1 MGKQVIVYVLGMS
14 LLLGFA
20 VTNLNKT
27 GLSSNDLLSIY
38 YAKSTARNIALS
50 GANIITQL
58 CLADTTYRTNLMN
71 QNFSGGTFDATI
83 TPMGDSLKIRSV
95 SHVPIRYYD
104 NANSTWRTEASDT
117 VEAILSRLYFS
128 EFGYFSESETFG
140 YLSPTSNTIANITT
154 PVYKITGDSIF
165 GPAHTNGRWNFSGSP
180 YFRDFVTGGSTPNY
194 SGSTRPIFAKGS
206 KWGVTYTRPTV
217 RLDDME
223 NAAASGGKLWT
234 SSATGGQDLGLQFS
248 SNGQVRVKIP
258 WNTGSIKDTTY
269 ASLSSLAPNGVIG
282 VKGID
287 VRVSGT
293 YSGRATVFA
302 RSTPTAALKGNV
314 WLQGNLVAANS
325 PRTNPASTDMMG
337 IVAERMCYIATTGF
351 SRNAS
356 SEVYVDAAIYCQ
368 NGVLGVENYN
378 TIAPS
383 GRFNLYGGVA
393 IKSATV
399 FGTFSGNTLLSGMI
413 RSIRFDKRFSA
424 MSPPAF
430 PFANKMRLKSWWQN

>member
-1 MGKQVIVYVLGMS
+1 MGKQVIIYVLGMS

-27 GLSSNDLLSIY
+27 TLGSSDLLSTY
-38 YAKSTARNIALS
+38 YAKSTSRNIALS
-50 GANIITQL
+50 GANIVTQL
-58 CLADTTYRTNLMN
+58 CLADTTYRTNLRN
-71 QNFSGGTFDATI
+71 QHLSGGTFDATI
-83 TPMGDSLKIRSV
+83 TPMGDSLKIQSV
-95 SHVPIRYYD
+95 SHVSIRYYD

-128 EFGYFSESETFG
+128 EFGYFSESESFG
-140 YLSPTSNTIANITT
+140 YLSPTSNSIANINT
-154 PVYKITGDSIF
+154 PVYKITGDSVF

-180 YFRDFVTGGSTPNY
+180 YFNDLVTGGSTPNY
-194 SGSTRPIFAKGS
+194 SGSGRPIFSKGS
-206 KWGVTYTRPTV
+206 RWGITYTRPSV

-248 SNGQVRVKIP
+248 SNGQVRVRIP

-269 ASLSSLAPNGVIG
+269 ASLSGLAPNGVIG

-293 YSGRATVFA
+293 YRGRATVFA
-302 RSTPTAALKGNV
+302 RTTPTAGLKGNV
-314 WLQGNLVAANS
+314 WLQGDLVAANS
-325 PRTNPASTDMMG
+325 PRTNPSSTDMMG

-351 SRNAS
+351 SRNSS

-378 TIAPS
+378 TVAPS

-393 IKSATV
+393 INAATV
-399 FGTFSGNTLLSGMI
+399 FGTFSGNRLLSGMI
-413 RSIRFDKRFSA
+413 RSIRFDRRFSA
-424 MSPPAF
+424 TSPPAF
-430 PFANKMRLKSWWQN
+430 PFANKMRVKSWWQN